1 MDQPVQDATA
11 AAAIDDDEMFDVVNL
26 THQDTGVTGT
36 IFISTAQ
43 GKHDRKHGPRIKWF
57 LDKPSR
63 DGSCLILTLGGSR
76 SAVVHGL
83 GPRQARRGEAASRD
97 WVAMNEPALLDFW
110 NNGVLWSRAELERF
124 LKSLVKLA
132 P

>member
-11 AAAIDDDEMFDVVNL
+11 AVAIDDDEMFDVVNL

-43 GKHDRKHGPRIKWF
+43 GKHGPRIKWF
-57 LDKPSR
+57 PDKPSR
-63 DGSCLILTLGGSR
+63 DGPCLILTLGGSR
-76 SAVVHGL
+76 GVVAHGL

-97 WVAMNEPALLDFW
+97 WVALNEPALLDFW

-124 LKSLVKLA
+124 LNSLVKLA